1 MTAVAEPLRV
11 HELFQRQAARTPDA
25 VAVVHGERRL
35 TFRELD
41 ARTERL
47 ARHLVHLGVGPD
59 VLVGLCVER
68 GLDMA
73 VGVLGVLRAGGAY
86 VGLDPAHP
94 SQRLRRTAEDAG
106 LRLVV
111 TRRRLAPLLPDG
123 PRPVLL
129 DALPEH
135 PAPPPGRPRP
145 APGSLAYLMYT
156 SGSTGTPKGVLVT
169 HGNLMS
175 VHHAWERLY
184 GLDGNPLTL
193 VSVTGLT
200 VDLFLA
206 DLLRSVCAGGTLVIA
221 GREVISDPPR
231 LFDLLTRS
239 GGDAMELVPSL
250 AKALAREARTRGTR
264 IPRMRLMS
272 VGSEGWLT
280 EDCRALLRA
289 VAPGST
295 VVNAYGTTETT
306 VDSCVLFLDGEDV
319 LDGAATVPVG
329 PAVAG
334 TTVHVLDAA
343 LRPVPDGASGELYL
357 AGPGLAR
364 GYHGRPGATALAFVA
379 DPFGAAGARL
389 YRTGDLVR
397 RRADG
402 HLDFL
407 GRTDAQLKIHGHRVE
422 AAEVENALA
431 ASPGVRAAAVAV
443 KEDGSGRRRLVG
455 YVVPDAD
462 AVGAPDAERLR
473 AGLAER
479 LRAGLA
485 ERLPEHMVPAVFV
498 TLDRLPLLPG
508 GKIDRRAL
516 PDPRG
521 PRPDGAGSEAPRTAT
536 ERVLARVWSEVLGV
550 RRIGRH
556 DDFFRTLGGDSVLAM
571 QVISRAR
578 DALGTPLPPG
588 ALFRAPTLAALAT
601 LAEESE
607 AALPDPGP
615 ESGTDD
621 ARAVSAQDPEP
632 GPDSAPAG
640 SEARHLPGAEGRGAV
655 RLEPSFA
662 QQRLWFLHHYD
673 PGPAYHVSLALRLV
687 GLLDTDA
694 LEDALQ
700 RVVARHEGLRT
711 TFDTEAGRCVQV
723 VHPHARPALVHSD
736 LGGLPQAARD
746 RETRRLQHADL
757 ARPFDLTA
765 LPLLR
770 PRLIRLGERE
780 HLLTLTA
787 HHIITDDWSYEVLAA
802 ELGACYTAAVT
813 GSDPAA
819 ALPALPLR
827 PADHAA
833 RQRRRLSAGRA
844 ERHLAHWRRHLAGM
858 EPLELPR
865 DRPSTARTGPAGR
878 IRRTLPPPLRDHLT
892 ALGRDQG
899 ATLFTTLLAA
909 CTLLLARRTGR
920 QDVAV
925 GTVVSG
931 RDDRDL
937 EGLIGFFPNT
947 LVLRGSVDERRTF
960 ADLLSAVRDTVADAM
975 DHADLPFDRLVEEL
989 APDRRSGRDP
999 LVQVLI
1005 VMANTPAR
1013 KREFAGLAVT
1023 EEDVPAV
1030 AADFDLTVEFRD
1042 TPGGLVTD
1050 LLYRSDLF
1058 DASTVERL
1066 ADALEDLPARLVRD
1080 GHRPLREL
1088 PHLTAAERRQLT
1100 AWQDGGPAEDGRCA
1114 HEVFAGHARRTPG
1127 ALAVVRGEERLT
1139 YGELERGANRL
1150 AHRLVDA
1157 GLGPDAVAGI
1167 CLERG
1172 PGFVVAAL
1180 AVLKAGGAFLP
1191 LDPAH
1196 PRDRLAA
1203 VLDDAA
1209 PRLIITDGDH
1219 APLLPPGTVPVIRP
1233 DLEGERAALA
1243 RRPATPPRP
1252 TALPRHLAYLVHTSG
1267 STGRPKGV
1275 QIPHAGLTALA
1286 ADSRRTLG
1294 LGPGARMLQHLSCA
1308 FDGGLWQ
1315 ILMPLLTGATVCFS
1329 LPEEQLDPRA
1339 LARRVRADGVTV
1351 LMLPPA
1357 LLATLDPAALPEHV
1371 LVCSAADVCPP
1382 ATADAWAARHPF
1394 ANLYGPTET
1403 TMCSTGHLVPHPAA
1417 GPVAGPDGVPIG
1429 RPVAG
1434 ARHYVLDPWL
1444 RPVPVGTPGELHIAG
1459 AGLARGYHGRPAQ
1472 TAARFTADPFG
1483 PSGARMYRTGDLVR
1497 MRADGTLTH
1506 LGRLDDQV
1514 RIRGH
1519 RVEPAETA
1527 SVLRGHPDVAEAF
1540 VTARRDDPG
1549 ELRLVAYVV
1558 PRPGRDAPTGT
1569 ALRRFLARSLPAALV
1584 PSGFVAVP
1592 ALPVN
1597 SSGKVDRGALP
1608 PPVVAPQTAYSPPE
1622 TPVQR
1627 MLADVC
1633 AAVLGTERVGVDDDF
1648 FDLGGDSLTS
1658 VRLVA
1663 EARSAGLEVTP
1674 KDVFARPTVRSLAEA
1689 ARPLAPPA
1697 TRTHAPAPR
1706 SRYPL
1711 TPLQAGLLYHSLAGR
1726 DPYARRIVLT
1736 LAGITD
1742 ADALARAWQHVVD
1755 HVPALRST
1763 VRLPHDGPPEQVVH
1777 PEVRVPVASYDWRGL
1792 TPGDR
1797 RRARAEL
1804 LERDRAEDP
1813 DPRHAPP
1820 LRLAI
1825 ARTDDDEVTVLWTT
1839 HHLFVDGWSV
1849 SEILTDVLTAYQD
1862 LAAGRTP
1869 GVSPRRPFADYVE
1882 WLRTRDEAASRAH
1895 WRAELDGCDGPTPLP
1910 HGRGPAPDDRP
1921 GPHAGHTVTIPLPA
1935 HERLRS
1941 FARRHRLTLN
1951 TLVQAAWAL
1960 LLSRHGGTDD
1970 VVFGATVSTRD
1981 ADLPDAGSIIGL
1993 LVNTLPV
2000 RIRVDGRAPLL
2011 DWLHGIQDRQVEARR
2026 HATFPLSGLTAAD
2039 GPNRPAGLFGTA
2051 LAFDNL
2057 PYDPAAVRVGRARVV
2072 RLDTDNTTNYPLS
2085 LLVHSGGDLVL
2096 QADYDTTVFTADEIT
2111 RLTGD
2116 LVTTLLALP
2125 AVAPDAP
2132 VATVPPLAGDA
2143 GPGTGAPDPGDAD
2156 PGTGALAP
2164 GTGALAPGT
2173 GALGT
2178 GEADRRPGEADP
2190 RTGVAVPDVP
2200 EPACL
2205 HHLFA
2210 AQASRTPD
2218 ATAVQYGDGGR
2229 THRLTYAELDA
2240 HANRLARHLLTCG
2253 VGPESLVAVALPR
2266 GTDRIA
2272 AHLAV
2277 LKAGAAFLPLDPD
2290 HPAGHIAG
2298 TVADSGA
2305 AVLLTRGPED
2315 APWRPPAV
2323 RLVALDAARA
2333 ALDRLP
2339 ATAPEV
2345 PVRPGNTAYTIYTSG
2360 STGRPKGVDVTH
2372 HGVTGMLAAVRGTGA
2387 LGPGGRVLQFAAASF
2402 DAAVWETCAALLTG
2416 ATLVLAPPD
2425 RLRPGPELART
2436 LAREAVT
2443 HVTLPPAVLAMLP
2456 EAELP
2461 TGTTIV
2467 SAGEHLPGALA
2478 ARLAARTTVHNA
2490 YGPTE
2495 STVCATVTGPLSGT
2509 GEPPIGAPV
2518 PGTRVYVL
2526 DAGLRPVPPGAA
2538 GELYLAGAGLAR
2550 GYRGRPAQTALR
2562 FTACPYGPPG
2572 ARMYRTGDRVRRR
2585 PDGELEFLG
2594 RADDQVKVRG
2604 FRVEPAEIEAALTAH
2619 PAVARAAVTADG
2631 TGRLRRLTAHLVP
2644 ATPADGTPRS
2654 IDAVRTDLARRL
2666 PGHLVPSAFVVHDS
2680 LPLTPHGK
2688 LDRRA
2693 LSATPHT
2700 RPPAGRAPRGVTERY
2715 VAREWARLI
2724 GRDGIGAREKFFE
2737 AGGTSLT
2744 LLELAARLNPP
2755 GREPISVA
2763 ELLEHSTVEQMARLL
2778 AARGGPDGGDGP
2790 AADPG
2795 AASGTAYGDWEL

>member
-1 MTAVAEPLRV
+1 MAAVAEPLRV

-41 ARTERL
+41 ARAERL
-47 ARHLVHLGVGPD
+47 ARHLAHLGVGPD

-94 SQRLRRTAEDAG
+94 PERLRRTAEDAG
-106 LRLVV
+106 LQLVV
-111 TRRRLAPLLPDG
+111 TRRRLGPLLPDG

-129 DALPEH
+129 DELPER
-135 PAPPPGRPRP
+135 PGPLPDRARP
-145 APGSLAYLMYT
+145 AMGSLAYLMYT
-156 SGSTGTPKGVLVT
+156 SGTTGTPKGVLVT
-169 HGNLMS
+169 HGSLMS
-175 VHHAWERLY
+175 VHSAWERLY
-184 GLDGNPLTL
+184 GLAENPLTL
-193 VSVTGLT
+193 VSVTGLA
-200 VDLFLA
+200 VDLFFA

-221 GREVISDPPR
+221 AQEVINDPPR
-231 LFDLLTRS
+231 LFELVTRS
-239 GGDAMELVPSL
+239 GGDAVELVPSL
-250 AKALAREARTRGTR
+250 AKALAREALSRGTR

-306 VDSCVLFLDGEDV
+306 VDSCVLFLDGEGV
-319 LDGAATVPVG
+319 LDGTATVPVG
-329 PAVAG
+329 PALAG

-343 LRPVPDGASGELYL
+343 LRPVPDGTTGELYL
-357 AGPGLAR
+357 GGPGLAR
-364 GYHGRPGATALAFVA
+364 GYHGRPGTTALAFVA

-422 AAEVENALA
+422 AAEVENALV

-443 KEDGSGRRRLVG
+443 TADGSGRRRLVG
-455 YVVPDAD
+455 YVVPDAGG
-462 AVGAPDAERLR
+462 VLDAERLR
-473 AGLAER
+473 AGLA
-479 LRAGLA
+479 A
-485 ERLPEHMVPAVFV
+485 RLPEHMVPAVFV

-508 GKIDRRAL
+508 GKTDRRAL
-516 PDPRG
+516 PDPRR
-521 PRPDGAGSEAPRTAT
+521 PRPAGAGSEAPRTTT
-536 ERVLARVWSEVLGV
+536 ERVLARVWAEVLGV

-578 DALGTPLPPG
+578 DTLGTPLPPG
-588 ALFRAPTLAALAT
+588 ALFRAPTLAT
-601 LAEESE
+601 LAAESD
-607 AALPDPGP
+607 AARRHP
-615 ESGTDD
+615 
-621 ARAVSAQDPEP
+621 VPEP
-632 GPDSAPAG
+632 GADSSPAVSVQG
-640 SEARHLPGAEGRGAV
+640 PARDADDGPAVSGPGRMPGAEGRGTV
-655 RLEPSFA
+655 RTEPSFG
-662 QQRLWFLHHYD
+662 QRRLWFLHHYD

-687 GLLDTDA
+687 GPLDADA
-694 LEDALQ
+694 LEDALH

-723 VHPHARPALVHSD
+723 VHPHARPAVARSD
-736 LGGLPQAARD
+736 LGGLPRAG
-746 RETRRLQHADL
+746 REREAERLQRADL

-802 ELGACYTAAVT
+802 EIGACYTAAVT

-819 ALPALPLR
+819 ALPPLSLR

-833 RQRRRLSAGRA
+833 RQRQRLSAGRA
-844 ERHLAHWRRHLAGM
+844 DRHLAYWRRRLDGM

-865 DRPSTARTGPAGR
+865 DRPRTARTGPAAR
-878 IRRTLPPPLRDHLT
+878 IRRSVPPALRDRLA

-899 ATLFTTLLAA
+899 ATLFATLLAA

-920 QDVAV
+920 PDVAV
-925 GTVVSG
+925 GTVFSG
-931 RDDRDL
+931 RDDSDL

-947 LVLRGSVDERRTF
+947 VVLRGSVDERQSF
-960 ADLLSAVRDTVADAM
+960 ADLLAAVRDSVAEAM

-989 APDRRSGRDP
+989 APERRSGRDP

-1005 VMANTPAR
+1005 VMANTPSR
-1013 KREFAGLAVT
+1013 IREFAGLTVT

-1030 AADFDLTVEFRD
+1030 AADYDLTVEFRD

-1058 DASTVERL
+1058 DAATVERL
-1066 ADALEDLPARLVRD
+1066 ANALEDLLARLVRH
-1080 GHRPLREL
+1080 GSRPLREL
-1088 PHLTAAERRQLT
+1088 PPLTAAERRQLT
-1100 AWQDGGPAEDGRCA
+1100 AWQDGGPAGDDRCA
-1114 HEVFAGHARRTPG
+1114 HEVFAEHAHRTPG
-1127 ALAVVRGEERLT
+1127 AIAVVRGEERLT
-1139 YGELERGANRL
+1139 YGELERRADRL

-1203 VLDDAA
+1203 VLADTA
-1209 PRLIITDGDH
+1209 PRLILTDGDH
-1219 APLLPPGTVPVIRP
+1219 APLLPPGDTPVLRADLDEEPTV
-1233 DLEGERAALA
+1233 LA
-1243 RRPATPPRP
+1243 RRPATPPRR
-1252 TALPRHLAYLVHTSG
+1252 TALPQHLAYIVHTSG

-1315 ILMPLLTGATVCFS
+1315 ILMPLLTGAAVCFS

-1339 LARRVRADGVTV
+1339 LVRRVRADGVTV

-1357 LLATLDPAALPEHV
+1357 LLTTLDPAALADSV

-1382 ATADAWAARHPF
+1382 ATADAWAAHHCF

-1403 TMCSTGHLVPHPAA
+1403 TMCSTGHLVPHPAP
-1417 GPVAGPDGVPIG
+1417 GPVAGADGVPIG

-1434 ARHYVLDPWL
+1434 ARHYVLDAWL

-1483 PSGARMYRTGDLVR
+1483 PPGARMYRTGDLVR

-1527 SVLRGHPDVAEAF
+1527 AVLRGHPDVAEAF
-1540 VTARRDDPG
+1540 VAARRDDPG
-1549 ELRLVAYVV
+1549 GLRLVGYVV

-1584 PSGFVAVP
+1584 PSAFVALP

-1608 PPVVAPQTAYSPPE
+1608 VPVVTPQAAYSPPE

-1627 MLADVC
+1627 TLADVW
-1633 AAVLGTERVGVDDDF
+1633 AAVLGTERVGADDDF
-1648 FDLGGDSLTS
+1648 FDLGGDSITS

-1674 KDVFARPTVRSLAEA
+1674 ADVFARPTVRSLAEA
-1689 ARPLAPPA
+1689 VRPLAPPA
-1697 TRTHAPAPR
+1697 TNPDGPLPR

-1711 TPLQAGLLYHSLAGR
+1711 TPLQAGLLYHALAGR
-1726 DPYARRIVLT
+1726 DPYVRRITMT
-1736 LAGITD
+1736 LAGVTD
-1742 ADALARAWQHVVD
+1742 AEALARAWQHVVD

-1763 VRLPHDGPPEQVVH
+1763 VRLPHGGRPEQVVH
-1777 PEVRVPVASYDWRGL
+1777 PEVRVPVAVYDWRGL
-1792 TPGDR
+1792 TPDGR
-1797 RRARAEL
+1797 RRASAAL
-1804 LERDRAEDP
+1804 GERERAEDP

-1825 ARTDDDEVTVLWTT
+1825 ARTDDDEATVLWTT

-1849 SEILTDVLTAYQD
+1849 SEILTDVLTAYED

-1869 GVSPRRPFADYVE
+1869 DVTPRRPFADYVH
-1882 WLRTRDEAASRAH
+1882 WLGTRDETAGRAH
-1895 WRAELDGCDGPTPLP
+1895 WHAELDGCDGPTPLP
-1910 HGRGPAPDDRP
+1910 YGRRSTPEGGP
-1921 GPHAGHTVTIPLPA
+1921 GPHAGHTVTIPLPE

-1970 VVFGATVSTRD
+1970 VVFGATVSTRE

-2000 RIRVDGRAPLL
+2000 RIRVDARAPLL

-2026 HATFPLSGLTAAD
+2026 HATFPLSGLTTAD
-2039 GPNRPAGLFGTA
+2039 GTDRAAGLFATA
-2051 LAFDNL
+2051 LAFDNI
-2057 PYDPAAVRVGRARVV
+2057 PYDPAAVRAGRARVV
-2072 RLDTDNTTNYPLS
+2072 RLDTDNATNYPLS

-2096 QADYDTTVFTADEIT
+2096 QADYDTTVFTADEIA
-2111 RLTGD
+2111 RLTGE

-2132 VATVPPLAGDA
+2132 VAAVP
-2143 GPGTGAPDPGDAD
+2143 APAD
-2156 PGTGALAP
+2156 
-2164 GTGALAPGT
+2164 
-2173 GALGT
+2173 
-2178 GEADRRPGEADP
+2178 EAVPSPGEA
-2190 RTGVAVPDVP
+2190 VPAPP
-2200 EPACL
+2200 EPVCL

-2218 ATAVQYGDGGR
+2218 ATAVHHSDAGR

-2240 HANRLARHLLTCG
+2240 RANRLARHLRTCG
-2253 VGPESLVAVALPR
+2253 VGPETLVAVALPR
-2266 GTDRIA
+2266 GTDRIV

-2290 HPAGHIAG
+2290 HPADHTAG

-2315 APWRPPAV
+2315 APWRPPGV
-2323 RLVALDAARA
+2323 RLVALDAAQA
-2333 ALDRLP
+2333 VLDRLP

-2372 HGVTGMLAAVRGTGA
+2372 RGVTGMLAAVRGTGA
-2387 LGPGGRVLQFAAASF
+2387 LGPGSRVLQFAAASF
-2402 DAAVWETCAALLTG
+2402 DAAVWEMCAALLTG
-2416 ATLVLAPPD
+2416 AMLVLVPPD

-2461 TGTTIV
+2461 RATAVV
-2467 SAGEHLPGALA
+2467 SAGEHLPAALA
-2478 ARLAARTTVHNA
+2478 ARLAPHITVRNA

-2509 GEPPIGAPV
+2509 GEPSIGTPV

-2562 FTACPYGPPG
+2562 FTACPFGPPG

-2604 FRVEPAEIEAALTAH
+2604 FRVEPAEIEAVLTAH

-2644 ATPADGTPRS
+2644 ATPADGTPRRLA
-2654 IDAVRTDLARRL
+2654 AVRADLARRL
-2666 PGHLVPSAFVVHDS
+2666 PGHLVPSAFLVHDS

-2693 LSATPHT
+2693 LSATPRS
-2700 RPPAGRAPRGVTERY
+2700 RPPAGRAPRGAAERY

-2724 GRDGIGAREKFFE
+2724 GREGIGAREKFFE

-2763 ELLEHSTVEQMARLL
+2763 ELLEHSTVEEMARLL
-2778 AARGGPDGGDGP
+2778 AARGGPPPDDGPDDGDGP
-2790 AADPG
+2790 APDPG
-2795 AASGTAYGDWEL
+2795 APGTADGDWEL